1 MGLRT
6 VPTEADIR
14 SIQIDLPAPPAAM
27 MRISSLM
34 ADPLCPMSE
43 LGAVI
48 ESDMALA
55 AAVLKA
61 VNSSMFGLAG
71 SVQSV
76 QHALIYLGVR
86 DVAAVTLQAGL
97 RAMFPAAPELEA
109 LWTRAALR
117 GRSMSRLA
125 LTLGMDPWV
134 AHSAG
139 LFEECGKAVLFRHEA
154 ARYAEMM
161 ASSKDDAQLLLKE
174 QDHYGVGHDALG
186 AALCESWGL
195 APSAV
200 SSVRHH
206 VELQTSLLLPMP
218 VDLRA
223 LCALSALTY
232 RLETQPQALPKASA
246 LMAEQLHWDA
256 PELLAALQTEQALLK
271 AMSGG

>member
-1 MGLRT
+1 M
-6 VPTEADIR
+6 PTEADIR

-109 LWTRAALR
+109 LWTRAAVR

-154 ARYAEMM
+154 ARYREMM
-161 ASSKDDAQLLLKE
+161 ASAKDDAQLLLKE

-206 VELQTSLLLPMP
+206 VELQTSLQLPMP